1 MDSILHVKINMNI
14 EELDAVKAEVQKI
27 LDNHLDENQRFSIQ
41 DLDEESTFLLIDLL
55 LEKDENKRE
64 KVWSQIEKEINTNKM
79 KIESTYEKIIEI
91 KDKLDS
97 LKNKYNDLNNL
108 KNIIDADTELKNQ
121 LNNM

>member
-108 KNIIDADTELKNQ
+108 KNIINADTELKNQ